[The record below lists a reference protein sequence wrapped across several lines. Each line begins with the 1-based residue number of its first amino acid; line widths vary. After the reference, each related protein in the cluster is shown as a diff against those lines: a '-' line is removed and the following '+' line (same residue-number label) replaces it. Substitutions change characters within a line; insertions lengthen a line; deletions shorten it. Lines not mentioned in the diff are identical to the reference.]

1 MKKRLL
7 LYTFILLSIGSFA
20 QTYNLQ
26 QLRDSALRNNI
37 EIKSAQY
44 NIEAAKQQRKET
56 LTKFFPNIQAFGMV
70 FRSDNGMAKLS
81 IEPNQIIPIPIE
93 MALMKKGTIAGITAV
108 QPVFAGG
115 QIVNGYKMAKA
126 GEQVSEL
133 QMENSKNI
141 VEKSVEEYYWKLV
154 SLTDKLKT
162 INAVEKLLSD
172 IKKDVEVAIQAGLA
186 MNNDLLQVQIRQN
199 ETESSKSMVLNG
211 ISTLKLTLAQ
221 YCGLSDTSFV
231 VESYSNDIPVIAFKE
246 NHSDALYKTVEYKM
260 MDKYVQVTKLEKRMA
275 LGSNLPSLAVGAG
288 YNYHNL
294 LEKDH
299 KFGMVFAT
307 VSIPISGWWGG
318 SHAIKRK
325 KIEHQK
331 AVENLESNSE
341 LLKIRMHKAWN
352 DLNDSHKQ
360 LEIAQKSI
368 EQAKENLRLNIDYYK
383 AGITKMTDLLE
394 AQLLYQQTRDK
405 YTDSFA
411 EYRIKLLEY
420 EQSVGK

>member
-44 NIEAAKQQRKET
+44 DIEAAKQQRKET
-56 LTKFFPNIQAFGMV
+56 LTKFFPNIQAFGVM

-231 VESYSNDIPVIAFKE
+231 VESYSNEIPAIAFKE

-294 LEKDH
+294 LED
-299 KFGMVFAT
+299 
-307 VSIPISGWWGG
+307 
-318 SHAIKRK
+318 RK
-325 KIEHQK
+325 
-331 AVENLESNSE
+331 
-341 LLKIRMHKAWN
+341 
-352 DLNDSHKQ
+352 
-360 LEIAQKSI
+360 
-368 EQAKENLRLNIDYYK
+368 
-383 AGITKMTDLLE
+383 
-394 AQLLYQQTRDK
+394 
-405 YTDSFA
+405 
-411 EYRIKLLEY
+411 
-420 EQSVGK
+420 SVV

>member
-1 MKKRLL
+1 MNEKMNIPTGFEQIKEEDIDIKLAL
-7 LYTFILLSIGSFA
+7 TFDYG
-20 QTYNLQ
+20 Q
-26 QLRDSALRNNI
+26 RSANI
-37 EIKSAQY
+37 EIKSAKY
-44 NIEAAKQQRKET
+44 DIEAAKQQRKET
-56 LTKFFPNIQAFGMV
+56 LTKFFPNIQAFGVM
-70 FRSDNGMAKLS
+70 FRSGNGMAKLR

-231 VESYSNDIPVIAFKE
+231 VESYPNDIPAIAFKE

-288 YNYHNL
+288 YNYHRERFL
-294 LEKDH
+294 STCSDH
-299 KFGMVFAT
+299 QV
-307 VSIPISGWWGG
+307 
-318 SHAIKRK
+318 
-325 KIEHQK
+325 
-331 AVENLESNSE
+331 
-341 LLKIRMHKAWN
+341 
-352 DLNDSHKQ
+352 
-360 LEIAQKSI
+360 
-368 EQAKENLRLNIDYYK
+368 
-383 AGITKMTDLLE
+383 
-394 AQLLYQQTRDK
+394 
-405 YTDSFA
+405 
-411 EYRIKLLEY
+411 
-420 EQSVGK
+420 